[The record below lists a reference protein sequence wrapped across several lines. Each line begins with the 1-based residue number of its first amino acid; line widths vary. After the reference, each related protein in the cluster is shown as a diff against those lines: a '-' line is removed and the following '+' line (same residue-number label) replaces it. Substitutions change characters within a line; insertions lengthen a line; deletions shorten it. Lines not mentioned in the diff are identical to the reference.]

1 MKNSSRRKGFTI
13 IEMVIVIAIIGILAA
28 VLIPTY
34 GNVVGSSN
42 ESGAR
47 QSCLSAYKE
56 LYSATLAKK
65 GQYIRNGYVFL
76 SGKYAYANMD
86 GGIQPLNY
94 MGELSRD
101 DVNPEDLYYVLLGTV
116 SSTQSGV
123 DTDAVYAIPD
133 GTYSVYTL
141 QRKEVEGT
149 YLFLVYKEGAHEEE
163 MTVPLGSEYKQQV
176 RCVNAAYKLYAGAVP
191 TMEELKNIAF
201 QVLLVSGD
209 EEGDEDEITVDCSA
223 ITSLR
228 IGAAEGKTLDS
239 YVLTTTEGNIPVA
252 SGSVTEDPLVLSATE
267 LAAKCTGDWDTLTVT
282 VE

>member
-101 DVNPEDLYYVLLGTV
+101 DVNPDDWLFFLLGTV

-191 TMEELKNIAF
+191 TMEQLMNIADT
-201 QVLLVSGD
+201 LLLIEQNGGGD
-209 EEGDEDEITVDCSA
+209 DMITVSCDSF
-223 ITSLR
+223 TSLTVS
-228 IGAAEGKTLDS
+228 AAEGKTVNG
-239 YVLTTTEGNIPVA
+239 YQLTTGEDGNIVSAGIA
-252 SGSVTEDPLVLSATE
+252 SGGLLTLAAAE
-267 LAAKCTGDWDTLTVT
+267 LAAKCTGVLDTLTIS